1 MGSMNLKIPKAGPW
15 RIGELAKV
23 TGVSTDTLRHY
34 ERKGVL
40 RSKRSSNGY
49 REYPQNALER
59 VQMIR
64 KALSV
69 GFTLDELSAIFKVFD
84 GGGAP
89 CQQVRSLAAQK
100 LAEVESHL
108 QEVTTL
114 RNDLRAT
121 LKDWDARLAKTV
133 LGQPAGL
140 LKSLTARDGSDHSSS
155 SFLIRRPK
163 RRNKG
168 NKHE

>member
-1 MGSMNLKIPKAGPW
+1 MNRKTSKGEPW
-15 RIGELAKV
+15 RIGELAKA
-23 TGVSTDTLRHY
+23 TSVSTDTLRHY
-34 ERKGVL
+34 ERKGAL
-40 RSKRSSNGY
+40 RSARSSNGY
-49 REYPQNALER
+49 REYPENALER
-59 VQMIR
+59 VRMIR
-64 KALSV
+64 QALSV

-108 QEVTTL
+108 KEVTTL

-121 LKDWDARLAKTV
+121 LKDWDARLEKTV

-140 LKSLTARDGSDHSSS
+140 LKALTARDGVQSSS
-155 SFLIRRPK
+155 TSFLLRKPK
-163 RRNKG
+163 RKRKG
-168 NKHE
+168 KNNE